1 MTQPPPRPAP
11 HRRSPLGGRLR
22 LLFAA
27 LSGVLLLGVVAGTGL
42 AWGPLGDSGGA
53 GQQTALPPSA
63 AASPLPAAVR
73 PTAEALPFDL
83 PDPAALRAASGK
95 KVFAH
100 YFTPYPVS
108 LDNQQPGADYYAR
121 NYLRQDGEKGKH
133 AAYGGLLRDRPLPVA
148 PQQGDWQRANLEQEV
163 ATAREAGLDG
173 FSVDLLSL
181 SGTNWDRVRLLM
193 EAAHTVDPEFRIM
206 LMPDMVG
213 LRTDPATL
221 ADKLAELASAPAA
234 QRLDD
239 GRLVISPFKAEAQ
252 EPGWWSQVMDRLR
265 QAHGVDSAFVP
276 VFLNL
281 PANAEKFAPISH
293 GFSEWGNRSYTTQSG
308 AAADLD
314 LARRYGKLWM
324 QPVSVQDARPNQG
337 IFDEAGNTA
346 TLRASWQAAID
357 QGADWVQMTTWN
369 DYSEGTQFAPSLH
382 NGYTYLDLSSYYLT
396 RFKTGQWPKIVRDV
410 VYLTS
415 RSQFAAAAPAAG
427 QQRLMRLRGGSAPTR
442 DTAEALTFLTAPAT
456 LRTQQGGA
464 SREERVPAGVH
475 ATLVPLGEGIG
486 SAAVSREGGTVA
498 SVRMAYPVARQPQV
512 QDLQYYGV
520 SSGRAPATGP
530 R

>member
-1 MTQPPPRPAP
+1 MAQSSSGPVP
-11 HRRSPLGGRLR
+11 HRRSHRAGRLR
-22 LLFAA
+22 LLLA
-27 LSGVLLLGVVAGTGL
+27 GLLGVVLLGALAGTGL
-42 AWGPLGDSGGA
+42 AWGPLSGASQDPDPG
-53 GQQTALPPSA
+53 LPAS

-83 PDPAALRAASGK
+83 PDPATLRASGK

-108 LDNQQPGADYYAR
+108 LDNQPPGADYYAR
-121 NYLRQDGEKGKH
+121 NYLRGAGENGKH

-163 ATAREAGLDG
+163 ATAREAGIDG

-181 SGTNWDRVRLLM
+181 SGPHWDRVKMLM
-193 EAAHTVDPEFRIM
+193 EAAHTVDPAFRIM
-206 LMPDMVG
+206 LMPDMVA
-213 LRTDPATL
+213 LHTDPATL
-221 ADKLAELASAPAA
+221 AARLAELAASPAA
-234 QRLDD
+234 QRLAD

-252 EPGWWSQVMDRLR
+252 DPGWWTQVMDRLR
-265 QAHGVDSAFVP
+265 QEHGTDSALVP

-281 PANAEKFAPISH
+281 RANAARFAPISH
-293 GFSEWGNRSYTTQSG
+293 GFSEWGNRSYTTQDG
-308 AAADLD
+308 AGADLA
-314 LARRYGKLWM
+314 LARQYGKLWM

-337 IFDEAGNTA
+337 VFDEAGNTA
-346 TLRASWQAAID
+346 TLRASWAAAID
-357 QGADWVQMTTWN
+357 EDAEWVQLTTWN

-396 RFKTGQWPKIVRDV
+396 RFKTGAWPRIVRDT

-415 RSQFAAAAPAAG
+415 RTQFAAARPAEG
-427 QQRLMRLRGGSAPTR
+427 TQRLMRLRGGSAPAR
-442 DTAEALTFLTAPAT
+442 DSAEALTFLTSPAT
-456 LRTQQGGA
+456 VRTEQGGTR
-464 SREERVPAGVH
+464 REAEVPAGVH
-475 ATLVPLGEGIG
+475 ATLVPLGTGTG
-486 SAAVSREGGTVA
+486 AAEILRGGEVAA
-498 SVRMAYPVARQPQV
+498 SVRTAYPVLNHPRV

-520 SSGRAPATGP
+520 SSGRSGP